1 MAVGRERSKEVTGNL
16 KRNSRMGF
24 GMTEREMGE
33 SWGRKMTLLPIN
45 DRIKSKKYISP
56 LNYARFRDLCYLP
69 VNKDEF
75 GGYHVEWQPLL
86 EGSTQFFVRRFAL
99 RLDVS
104 HKILVGALISFCQN
118 TAGVYH

>member
-1 MAVGRERSKEVTGNL
+1 
-16 KRNSRMGF
+16 
-24 GMTEREMGE
+24 MGE
-33 SWGRKMTLLPIN
+33 SWGRKITLLPIN
-45 DRIKSKKYISP
+45 DRIKSKKYKG
-56 LNYARFRDLCYLP
+56 RFRDLCYLP

-86 EGSTQFFVRRFAL
+86 EGSTQFFVRCFTL